1 MYESSPNIYSIKK
14 IKKRW
19 IKESLNTGSH
29 WGEVQR
35 KLAEAKKDQQKTS
48 SVTKYQGKENWQKI
62 SDITKYKKRQQAK
75 VQAAEEGRA
84 EGEEGGDQEEGD
96 DQDQGG
102 HQGRRHHCQPK
113 DQQQQQQ

>member
-1 MYESSPNIYSIKK
+1 MYEPSPNIYSIKK

-102 HQGRRHHCQPK
+102 HQDRRHHCQPK
-113 DQQQQQQ
+113 QQQQQQQ